1 MQTFLTV
8 IGVYF
13 IAVNLWGLIL
23 MRIDKKRA
31 ERNFW
36 RVSEFGLFIPAFFG
50 GTIGCLLGM
59 YIFHHKTR
67 HPKFT
72 IGMPVVLCIQAALV
86 LGVVFFAP
94 YKITFM

>member
-1 MQTFLTV
+1 MKVFLTV
-8 IGVYF
+8 IVVYF

-50 GTIGCLLGM
+50 GTIGCILGM
-59 YIFHHKTR
+59 HIFHHKTR
-67 HPKFT
+67 HLKFT
-72 IGMPVVLCIQAALV
+72 VGMPVVLAIQIAILI
-86 LGVVFFAP
+86 GVVFFSP
-94 YKITFM
+94 YSITFM